1 MPLIP
6 GLDFASRALRVS
18 YCASAAPQELV
29 IDVTAAAAPVAPFAG
44 WSMQAVCA
52 AINLGA
58 AGGAVFPPAAGVAE
72 LVSGPWTELDGAG
85 PSYSWVLRVASVD
98 PRFIRN
104 MVEELRRSGFDQ
116 QVTWMSIQGALPLD
130 GTSMSVREAEV
141 RAWLDD
147 PDAYPGT
154 WPALPFAVRQG
165 DRGASGLVGHLR
177 VAATS
182 AIDVATRTRL
192 EELSVHWLNSIR
204 NVPSVYG
211 GLVDFDPNRMLPHF
225 AQSKTELRAQFPEL
239 PQLPAPSRAMLANM
253 LARFH
258 ETVLPL
264 AEVELPL

>member
-18 YCASAAPQELV
+18 YCASTAPQEVV
-29 IDVTAAAAPVAPFAG
+29 IDVTVAAAPVAPFAG

-58 AGGAVFPPAAGVAE
+58 AGGAVFSPAAGAVE
-72 LVSGPWTELDGAG
+72 RLSGPWSELEGAG
-85 PSYSWVLRVASVD
+85 ASYSWVLRVASVD
-98 PRFIRN
+98 PLFIRN
-104 MVEELRRSGFDQ
+104 MVEELRRSGFDR
-116 QVTWMSIQGALPLD
+116 QVTWMSIQGSLPLD
-130 GTSMSVREAEV
+130 GTSMSVREGEV

-147 PDAYPGT
+147 PNAYPGT

-177 VAATS
+177 VGAAA

-192 EELSVHWLNSIR
+192 EELSVHWLNCLR

-225 AQSKTELRAQFPEL
+225 AQGKTEFRARFPEL
-239 PQLPAPSRAMLANM
+239 PYLPAPSRAALTNM

-264 AEVELPL
+264 TEVELPL